1 MYLAIDYGTKRIGA
15 AIGEMIPT
23 GLPIIFNEGE
33 KTILKLLEIIER
45 EEIDAIVFGLPTR
58 SQGEDGTIS
67 PEIREFAKKL
77 AQRAEKP
84 VFFEPEE
91 LTSMEAESMIKQNNL
106 KYAVDE
112 LAAVLILEQF
122 INRVDKE
129 GYDKLK
135 PDIGVV

>member
-1 MYLAIDYGTKRIGA
+1 MAIDYGTKRIGA

-23 GLPIIFNEGE
+23 GLPIILNEGE
-33 KTILKLLEIIER
+33 KAVLRLLEIIER
-45 EEIDAIVFGLPTR
+45 EEISAIVVGLPTR
-58 SQGEDGTIS
+58 SQGEEGTIS
-67 PEIREFAKKL
+67 PEIREFARKL
-77 AQRAEKP
+77 SEQAHKP

-122 INRVDKE
+122 INRVNHE
-129 GYDKLK
+129 GYDNLK

>member
-23 GLPIIFNEGE
+23 GLPIILNEGE
-33 KTILKLLEIIER
+33 KAVLKLLEIIER
-45 EEIDAIVFGLPTR
+45 EEISAIVIGLPTR
-58 SQGEDGTIS
+58 SQGEEGTIS
-67 PEIREFAKKL
+67 PKIREFAQEL
-77 AQRAEKP
+77 SERAQRP

-91 LTSMEAESMIKQNNL
+91 LTSMEAESLIKQNNL

-122 INRVDKE
+122 INRVSQE
-129 GYDKLK
+129 GYDNLK
-135 PDIGVV
+135 PNIGVV